1 MYNLEKPCVHKILQD
16 PVLDLRLAIRFVR
29 HVRKEVRQYTTYS
42 KQEGGK
48 NKTTKNAFGDHCTYW
63 QGSNVLVCTCNIE
76 PLGLC
81 STVLSISDKKSYTVV
96 VTINPFP
103 GGGPMF

>member
-48 NKTTKNAFGDHCTYW
+48 NKT
-63 QGSNVLVCTCNIE
+63 
-76 PLGLC
+76 
-81 STVLSISDKKSYTVV
+81 KKC
-96 VTINPFP
+96 IW
-103 GGGPMF
+103 